1 MSITVNLDLGYEF
14 TVKAS
19 AKAVFDVLSDVP
31 RSASHFPKVAAL
43 TDLGDGVFQWE
54 MEEVGTAQVNI
65 RTVYASRY
73 VANRAKKT
81 VTWFPVVPDVGNAQ
95 IGGGWRIQAN
105 KGSTTI
111 TLTIEGQV
119 EVPLPSLMR
128 VVVEPVVAAEFEM
141 LVEAYIDNLIET
153 FGGEV
158 EA

>member
-1 MSITVNLDLGYEF
+1 MSITVHLDLGYEF
-14 TVKAS
+14 TVRAS

-31 RSASHFPKVAAL
+31 RSASHFPNVEAL
-43 TDLGDGVFQWE
+43 TDLGDGVFQWD
-54 MEEVGTAQVNI
+54 MEEVGTPQVNI

-73 VANRAKKT
+73 VSNRAKKT
-81 VTWFPVVPDVGNAQ
+81 VTWSPVPDVGNAQ
-95 IGGGWRIQAN
+95 IGGNWLIQAN

-128 VVVEPVVAAEFEM
+128 VVVEPVVAVEFER
-141 LVEAYIDNLIET
+141 LVEAYIDNLIDT

-158 EA
+158 EV